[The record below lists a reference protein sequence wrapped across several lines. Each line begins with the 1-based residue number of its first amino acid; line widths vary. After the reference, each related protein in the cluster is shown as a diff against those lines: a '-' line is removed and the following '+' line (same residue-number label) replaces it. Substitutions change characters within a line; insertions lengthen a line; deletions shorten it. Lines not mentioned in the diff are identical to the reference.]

1 MQLFVSLKAG
11 ANENANFYAS
21 QSGLPNK
28 EQIRKEDQIIA
39 HYMLRAQYV
48 SINERARLYFPKQ
61 KEHNHSKHVNHITMQ
76 IIHHNIGINYK
87 FKQMPN
93 LNLMCYF
100 YLLVTLTTTIYLHS
114 GNNNL

>member
-1 MQLFVSLKAG
+1 MKAG

-76 IIHHNIGINYK
+76 IIHPYIDMNYK

-93 LNLMCYF
+93 LNMLF
-100 YLLVTLTTTIYLHS
+100 YLLVTLTTTIYLQS